1 MSEPGLKVGEPLVQ
15 WVLLREESYLRSCLG
30 LPLMRKLAEQ
40 LTTDFGRIDFAYE
53 LDNGQVAIVELETA
67 IDNTTKFNYCT
78 EQLTRYKQI
87 TLGAQQP
94 LVVLL
99 YNKASTPP
107 RFQREIQAFA
117 ASLSVELREY
127 SITQVLALYKGLI
140 EQLRKT
146 AGISLGRP
154 LAMDVVYL
162 RWLNKIMLPF
172 YRNQADRLTQE
183 EVRVVAGFRSPTSF
197 GVYRAL
203 AENFELLYREGGRLV
218 LTSEYGIRF
227 RDNINILL
235 LPQRSLVSVPELS
248 LEQKRVLLESLL
260 NGNFTKFKVNLYYFL
275 RFLHITEGRWVPK
288 ANIAY
293 DERWHRLANTFLG
306 TTYSWET
313 LTEFLRFAMN
323 HCEELGLVAR
333 IPLQGAQHF
342 QAVLTSLG
350 SRVLGFLELY
360 LHLKRE
366 QLQIPLD
373 L

>member
-1 MSEPGLKVGEPLVQ
+1 MSKQSVKVEEPLVQ
-15 WVLLREESYLRSCLG
+15 WVLLREERYLRSCLG

-78 EQLTRYKQI
+78 EQITHYKQI
-87 TLGAQQP
+87 ALGAQRP
-94 LVVLL
+94 VVVLL
-99 YNKASTPP
+99 YDKQSTPA
-107 RFQREIQAFA
+107 RFQRQIEQFA
-117 ASLSVELREY
+117 AASSVELREY
-127 SITQVLALYKGLI
+127 SSAQVLALYGRLI

-162 RWLNKIMLPF
+162 RWLNKIILPF
-172 YRNQADRLTQE
+172 HWNDTDTLTE
-183 EVRVVAGFRSPTSF
+183 KEVWEVGGFKGRTNF

-203 AENFELLYREGGRLV
+203 AENWGLLERQEGRLI
-218 LTSEYGIRF
+218 LTPQYGVPF
-227 RDNINILL
+227 RDNINTLL
-235 LPQRSLVSVPELS
+235 LAQRSLVSVPDLS
-248 LEQKRVLLESLL
+248 VEQKRVLLESLV

-275 RFLHITEGRWVPK
+275 RFLHITEGKWVPK
-288 ANIAY
+288 ADAAY
-293 DERWHRLANTFLG
+293 DEAWHRMANAFLG
-306 TTYSWET
+306 TTYSWKT
-313 LTEFLRFAMN
+313 LTEFLRFALN
-323 HCEELGLVAR
+323 HCEELGLVAP
-333 IPLQGAQHF
+333 IPLQGAQYF

-366 QLQIPLD
+366 QVQIPLD